1 MEPLDGPAGCIL
13 EYLVLESGELVLELA
28 APIFYLLGALT
39 GKQPP
44 EGLVGDRKRGLGSI
58 LGILE
63 PSLSPDLSPVLSET
77 QQQLL
82 AKALETTVLSKQL
95 ELVRGHG
102 LGECLGALGTSRLAG
117 PASLR
122 FQLQAASITSYPPLL
137 VGEAHLEKEHPM
149 AGAVFCVPDL
159 PGPWGLLGSV
169 G

>member
-13 EYLVLESGELVLELA
+13 ECLVLDSGELVPELA
-28 APIFYLLGALT
+28 APIFYLLGALA
-39 GKQPP
+39 GEQLE
-44 EGLVGDRKRGLGSI
+44 EGLVRDRKGGQGSI

-102 LGECLGALGTSRLAG
+102 LGDAMGPWVHQGRLTQAGA
-117 PASLR
+117 ASLGLK
-122 FQLQAASITSYPPLL
+122 LQAASITSYSPLL
-137 VGEAHLEKEHPM
+137 VGEARLGTEHPV
-149 AGAVFCVPDL
+149 AGAEFCVPAHRA
-159 PGPWGLLGSV
+159 PWGLLG
-169 G
+169 